1 MALEE
6 VGVVVGPQRG
16 LALAVAADHFLHFAV
31 GVEQALLAR
40 PGLGPPAP
48 EGSEEPV
55 APLTQVG
62 GEEGAQLLPMEE
74 GKQTLGTR
82 SSQAGAG
89 QRRRGPRGV
98 GMLVGG
104 PGHRRPEIPPLP
116 SQQPAQAVRSL
127 RKRGRRK
134 KEPKPGLSPSRRGCR
149 ALEQGLC
156 CRVSKVWTSALVGLL

>member
-82 SSQAGAG
+82 SSQAGVARGDEVLGVWACSWGALDTDG
-89 QRRRGPRGV
+89 QRSHRCHPGSRPRR
-98 GMLVGG
+98 
-104 PGHRRPEIPPLP
+104 
-116 SQQPAQAVRSL
+116 
-127 RKRGRRK
+127 
-134 KEPKPGLSPSRRGCR
+134 
-149 ALEQGLC
+149 
-156 CRVSKVWTSALVGLL
+156 